1 MPWEQGTTVQ
11 EARTEIARFLKTAGC
26 YDICAHCPVYPGGE
40 GCCHGCPSL
49 MRNPQGQVLGCGSP
63 NLSCLSYTCGV
74 LNEHL
79 RRQGKLEEFIQMTYP
94 LPREGY
100 RGCQRREDHEV
111 LQIADPLH
119 DLIAEVH
126 IGIPSVSVKEDAG
139 E

>member
-1 MPWEQGTTVQ
+1 
-11 EARTEIARFLKTAGC
+11 
-26 YDICAHCPVYPGGE
+26 
-40 GCCHGCPSL
+40 